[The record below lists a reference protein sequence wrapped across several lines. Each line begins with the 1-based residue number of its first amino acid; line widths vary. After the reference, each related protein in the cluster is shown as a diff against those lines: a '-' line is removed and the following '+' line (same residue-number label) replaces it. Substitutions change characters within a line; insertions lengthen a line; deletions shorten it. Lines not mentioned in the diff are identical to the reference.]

1 MDLEVKPLS
10 LLIYIVCC
18 GLAIYHSTLHIVCL
32 ADGYCVVWLQA
43 LVFHFGFKNKL
54 AMGKTSLRTA
64 ILRDYRCLRKRVI
77 VRSVTSRHTGMQP
90 LFRDLDNNR
99 GLRAHNDCP
108 PIVGTSCH
116 GVPVASGISE
126 KDQTND
132 AAGFLNTRLR
142 KGFALGNIVFKSAIG
157 VQFKCTK
164 DCIGGRGLRIYQSM
178 AKGVTIA
185 RGEGRLVHFDDP
197 DFNAVCMSKDYKLYD
212 SQYSILQLFA
222 PTVQS
227 PANLANTSCGGQHNN
242 CRIRHKIGSN
252 FFSIETIRALRPG
265 EEVTV
270 AYGSKFTKY
279 VRAEATLAAQQAV
292 LAKKQRTCSFQNGL
306 VQCDKC
312 NLLLG
317 KHRLKSH
324 RGRIGCVKRQLACD
338 LS

>member
-1 MDLEVKPLS
+1 
-10 LLIYIVCC
+10 
-18 GLAIYHSTLHIVCL
+18 
-32 ADGYCVVWLQA
+32 
-43 LVFHFGFKNKL
+43 
-54 AMGKTSLRTA
+54 
-64 ILRDYRCLRKRVI
+64 
-77 VRSVTSRHTGMQP
+77 
-90 LFRDLDNNR
+90 
-99 GLRAHNDCP
+99 
-108 PIVGTSCH
+108 
-116 GVPVASGISE
+116 VPVASGISE

-132 AAGFLNTRLR
+132 AAGFLNTRLK

-227 PANLANTSCGGQHNN
+227 PANLANTGCGGQHNN

-279 VRAEATLAAQQAV
+279 VRAEATLVAQQAV

-324 RGRIGCVKRQLACD
+324 RGRIGCVKRQLACG